1 MIDLNEMK
9 RNKRHGRGK
18 MMKLKELPQ
27 EYEKAIPVLKKLE
40 NAGFEAYFVGGSV
53 RDTLLKQNIH
63 DVDIATSAF
72 PEEIKQLFPKT
83 IDIGIEHGTVLA
95 LVDDE
100 QYEITTFR
108 TESTYQDYRRPDSV
122 EFVRSLEED
131 LKRRDFTINA
141 FALKED
147 GQIIDLFDG
156 LSDLENQVLRAVGNP
171 HERFHEDALRMMRGL
186 RFVSQ
191 LGFELEAETALAI
204 QENHHLLE
212 KISVERINV
221 EFVKMLL
228 GQERS
233 AGLRAF
239 VETECYV
246 YCPGLK
252 EYGEALLRFAD
263 LPKKTLRTESQAWTL
278 LIDQLGLEEKEIR
291 SFLKQWKCSN
301 QMIKEV
307 QLLVYG
313 LKQRKQHSLEAL
325 DLYRLGRES
334 ALNVEE
340 LIGYFAET
348 PELQQVTVNYDK
360 LPIKSLSELSIDGNL
375 LLETSQKKPGKWVS
389 EALQLAERGVITGAV
404 ANDKDELLVY
414 LKEQNIGI

>member
-1 MIDLNEMK
+1 M
-9 RNKRHGRGK
+9 
-18 MMKLKELPQ
+18 
-27 EYEKAIPVLKKLE
+27 
-40 NAGFEAYFVGGSV
+40 
-53 RDTLLKQNIH
+53 KQNIH

-233 AGLRAF
+233 ADF
-239 VETECYV
+239 V
-246 YCPGLK
+246 PL
-252 EYGEALLRFAD
+252 
-263 LPKKTLRTESQAWTL
+263 
-278 LIDQLGLEEKEIR
+278 
-291 SFLKQWKCSN
+291 LKQNATFIVRIEGIW
-301 QMIKEV
+301 
-307 QLLVYG
+307 G
-313 LKQRKQHSLEAL
+313 
-325 DLYRLGRES
+325 
-334 ALNVEE
+334 
-340 LIGYFAET
+340 
-348 PELQQVTVNYDK
+348 
-360 LPIKSLSELSIDGNL
+360 SII
-375 LLETSQKKPGKWVS
+375 
-389 EALQLAERGVITGAV
+389 AFR
-404 ANDKDELLVY
+404 
-414 LKEQNIGI
+414 

>member
-1 MIDLNEMK
+1 
-9 RNKRHGRGK
+9 
-18 MMKLKELPQ
+18 MKLKELPQ

-53 RDTLLKQNIH
+53 RDILLKQDIH

-108 TESTYQDYRRPDSV
+108 TESTYQDYRRPEYV

-147 GQIIDLFDG
+147 GQLIDLFDG
-156 LSDLENQVLRAVGNP
+156 LSDLENRILRAVGNP

-191 LGFELEAETALAI
+191 LGFDLETETSWAI
-204 QENHHLLE
+204 QENHHLLG

-239 VETECYV
+239 VETGCYV

-263 LPKKTLRTESQAWTL
+263 LSNKPLETESQAWVL
-278 LIDQLGLEEKEIR
+278 LIDQLGLGENEIR
-291 SFLKQWKCSN
+291 PFLKLWKCSN

-307 QLLVYG
+307 QLLAYG
-313 LKQRKQHSLEAL
+313 LKQRKHSSLEAV
-325 DLYRLGRES
+325 DLYLLGKELS
-334 ALNVEE
+334 LKVEA
-340 LIGYFAET
+340 LIGYFNET
-348 PELQQVTVNYDK
+348 PQLQQVVLNYDK
-360 LPIKSLSELSIDGNL
+360 LAIKSLSELAIDGNL
-375 LLETSQKKPGKWVS
+375 LLEASQKKPGKWVS
-389 EALQLAERGVITGAV
+389 EALQLAERGVIKKEV
-404 ANDKDELLVY
+404 ANDMTELLDY
-414 LKEQNIGI
+414 LKENRGI

>member
-1 MIDLNEMK
+1 M
-9 RNKRHGRGK
+9 R
-18 MMKLKELPQ
+18 LKELPQ

-53 RDTLLKQNIH
+53 RDILLKQDIH

-95 LVDDE
+95 LIDDE

-156 LSDLENQVLRAVGNP
+156 LADLDHRLLRAVGNP

-186 RFVSQ
+186 RFISQ
-191 LGFELEAETALAI
+191 LGFELETETASAI

-228 GQERS
+228 GKERS

-239 VETECYV
+239 VETECYIF
-246 YCPGLK
+246 CPGLK
-252 EYGEALLRFAD
+252 NDGEALLRFAD
-263 LPKKTLRTESQAWTL
+263 LPNKPIPTESQAWTL
-278 LIDQLGLEEKEIR
+278 LIDQLEREEEEIR
-291 SFLKQWKCSN
+291 AFLKKWKCSN

-313 LKQRKQHSLEAL
+313 LRKRKNHPLEAI
-325 DLYRLGRES
+325 DLYLLGKDA
-334 ALNVEE
+334 ALKVEE
-340 LIGYFAET
+340 LIGYFNET
-348 PELQQVTVNYDK
+348 PQLQKVAAAYDQ
-360 LPIKSLSELSIDGNL
+360 LPIKSLSDLSINGNL
-375 LLETSQKKPGKWVS
+375 LLETSQSKPGKWVS
-389 EALQLAERGVITGAV
+389 EALHFAEHAVIQGEV
-404 ANDKDELLVY
+404 KNEREELLAY
-414 LKEQNIGI
+414 LKKNMRL